1 MKFLCLVYFEGDPF
15 GGLSREQRDALD
27 RSSLAYDEG
36 LKAQGKFIAAE
47 ALQGPSKAVTV
58 RMQDGKPSI
67 ADGPAVKTKEYL
79 GGFIL
84 ITAKDM
90 DEAVGIASK
99 IPVGQF
105 ASVEVRP
112 VFEF

>member
-1 MKFLCLVYFEGDPF
+1 MKFICLVYFEGDPF
-15 GGLSREQRDALD
+15 AGLSKDQRDALD
-27 RSSLAYDEG
+27 RSSLAYDVG
-36 LKAQGKFIAAE
+36 LQERGNFIVAE

-58 RMQDGKPSI
+58 RRQDGKPVVTE
-67 ADGPAVKTKEYL
+67 GPVAKTKEYL

-84 ITAKDM
+84 VTAKGM
-90 DEAVGIASK
+90 DEAVKIASK
-99 IPVGQF
+99 IPVGQY

>member
-15 GGLSREQRDALD
+15 AGLSKEQREALD

-36 LKAQGKFIAAE
+36 LKARGNFIAAE
-47 ALQGPSKAVTV
+47 ALQGPGKAVTV
-58 RMQDGKPSI
+58 RIRDGKPVTT
-67 ADGPAVKTKEYL
+67 DGPVVKTKEYL

-84 ITAKDM
+84 ITAKDT
-90 DEAVGIASK
+90 DEAVQIASK
-99 IPVGQF
+99 IPVGQY

-112 VFEF
+112 IFEF